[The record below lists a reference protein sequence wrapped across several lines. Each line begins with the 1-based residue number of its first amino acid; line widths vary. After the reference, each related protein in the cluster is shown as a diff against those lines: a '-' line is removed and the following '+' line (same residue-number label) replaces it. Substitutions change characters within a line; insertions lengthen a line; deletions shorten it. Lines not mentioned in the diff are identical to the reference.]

1 LFYFVFRIHSN
12 SRYPDRNELILH
24 ELFKLN
30 KMSSNLM
37 HSEIDIDML
46 PMDYND
52 EEETGKTAHHN
63 ITVELKEV
71 KTAYITKHIRTHSI

>member
-1 LFYFVFRIHSN
+1 
-12 SRYPDRNELILH
+12 
-24 ELFKLN
+24 
-30 KMSSNLM
+30 MSSNLM